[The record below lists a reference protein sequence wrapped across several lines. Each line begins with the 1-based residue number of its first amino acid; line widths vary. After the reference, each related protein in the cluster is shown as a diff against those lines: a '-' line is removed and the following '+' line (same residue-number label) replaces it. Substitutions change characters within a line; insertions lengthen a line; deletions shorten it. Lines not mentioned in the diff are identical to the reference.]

1 VENDEESLLL
11 RFYLHSAFRI
21 PHSAFEMS
29 DSQIS
34 TKVLTIP
41 NVLTFLRMALIP
53 VFAILLVY
61 NREGWALV
69 VFTIAGVSDGID
81 GFVAR
86 QFKQES
92 ELGTIIDP
100 IADKLL
106 MTTAFVMLTLS
117 SVVGTP
123 RHLPVPFWVTAT
135 VIGRDIAI
143 VAIAGAINVM
153 TGFRGFKPS
162 WLGKAS
168 TFVQVVSV
176 ILILVA
182 AVFPQL
188 RGFYLPTV
196 YTTVSAF
203 AVFSGIHYIFHVAR
217 LMRESENE

>member
-1 VENDEESLLL
+1 
-11 RFYLHSAFRI
+11 
-21 PHSAFEMS
+21 MS
-29 DSQIS
+29 GSNVS

-41 NVLTFLRMALIP
+41 NLLTFLRIGLIP
-53 VFAILLVY
+53 LFAILLVY
-61 NREGWALV
+61 NREGWALI

-86 QFKQES
+86 RFGQES

-106 MTTAFVMLTLS
+106 MTTAFVMLTMS
-117 SVVGTP
+117 TVVGSQ

-135 VIGRDIAI
+135 VIGRDVAI

-153 TGFRGFKPS
+153 TGFHEFKPS

-168 TFVQVVSV
+168 TFVQVVGV
-176 ILILVA
+176 IAILVA
-182 AVFPQL
+182 AVFPEL

-196 YTTVSAF
+196 YTVVAAF
-203 AVFSGIHYIFHVAR
+203 AVFSGFHYIFHVAK
-217 LMRESENE
+217 LMRESDIKAKAPGEGASDN

>member
-1 VENDEESLLL
+1 MTEPAV
-11 RFYLHSAFRI
+11 
-21 PHSAFEMS
+21 
-29 DSQIS
+29 S
-34 TKVLTIP
+34 TKIITIP
-41 NVLTFLRMALIP
+41 NLLTFLRMALIP
-53 VFAILLVY
+53 VFAMLLVY
-61 NREGWALV
+61 QREGWALV
-69 VFTIAGVSDGID
+69 VFTIAGVSDGVD

-86 QFKQES
+86 HFKQES

-106 MTTAFVMLTLS
+106 MTTAFIMLTLS

-143 VAIAGAINVM
+143 IAVAGAINVM

-182 AVFPQL
+182 AVFPEL

-196 YTTVSAF
+196 YTTVVAF
-203 AVFSGIHYIFHVAR
+203 AVFSGGHYIFHVAK
-217 LMRESENE
+217 LMREAEKE